1 MNKNMDW
8 KSKLNIYFKGM
19 MAAGNG
25 ANAAGPAP
33 MVYGG
38 AAGGVPPAFQNGAAN
53 ANIGSFIG
61 SVDFCQ
67 MMDDNLA
74 KLASIVN
81 PLLASR
87 TAAANAPPA

>member
-1 MNKNMDW
+1 MPP
-8 KSKLNIYFKGM
+8 
-19 MAAGNG
+19 AGG
-25 ANAAGPAP
+25 ANTGPAA
-33 MVYGG
+33 MSYGG
-38 AAGGVPPAFQNGAAN
+38 PAGGIPPAFQNGAAN

-87 TAAANAPPA
+87 TAAGNAPAPAA